1 MKKIKYSI
9 RKLSV
14 GTASVAICAL
24 IAGMLTYVQGA
35 EITPE
40 ENLVTVNELE
50 NTDKERVDI
59 QNTDESLGLENN
71 ITDIREESNLDSLSD
86 TSTGNHVESKVLNS
100 DKKNKDFQKEEN
112 ANSQEKMQSKEVE
125 EELTNNGVES
135 DSMVSGED
143 HGNYQEELEINDLPS
158 ELENIYSNK
167 QVAEKQI
174 DTDTLDDETLNENG
188 QASEQT
194 SKEDLELDFNQFE
207 RYYAPVMLMNNTGG
221 ASISTR
227 GLTTAQINFLNSL
240 KSGAIESW
248 RKYGVLPSIV
258 AAQGIIESG
267 WGGSDLA
274 TKGKNLF
281 GIKATGNEPYILMPT
296 REETPNGDI
305 YINAKFRK
313 YNSWAD
319 SIEDHGKFLAE
330 NSRYRSL
337 LGEKDYV
344 KVANIL
350 QNVGYATD
358 SRYANSLIGVIQ
370 SYNLFAWDQEAISG
384 YTGGTTTPVT
394 PEPEPSN
401 GNTYTVKAGDSLWGI
416 GQKFGVSVDQLKSWN
431 NLGTNYMLHPGDQL
445 IVSASTGE
453 DTTPTPKPT
462 PTKEKTYTVKAGDS
476 LWGISQKFGVS
487 VDQLKEWNNLGS
499 NYMLH
504 PGDQLLVSASTGGTA
519 TPAPEP
525 TPTNG
530 KTYTVKAG
538 DSLWG
543 ISQRFGVS
551 VDQLKSWNNLGA
563 NYMLHPGD
571 QLLVSASTGGNADSI
586 TRPSSTKT
594 YTVKAGDSLWGIS
607 QRFGVSIDQVKSW
620 NNLGANYMLH
630 PGDQLIIK

>member
-207 RYYAPVMLMNNTGG
+207 RYYAPVMLMSNTGG

-445 IVSASTGE
+445 
-453 DTTPTPKPT
+453 
-462 PTKEKTYTVKAGDS
+462 
-476 LWGISQKFGVS
+476 
-487 VDQLKEWNNLGS
+487 
-499 NYMLH
+499 
-504 PGDQLLVSASTGGTA
+504 LVSASTGGTA